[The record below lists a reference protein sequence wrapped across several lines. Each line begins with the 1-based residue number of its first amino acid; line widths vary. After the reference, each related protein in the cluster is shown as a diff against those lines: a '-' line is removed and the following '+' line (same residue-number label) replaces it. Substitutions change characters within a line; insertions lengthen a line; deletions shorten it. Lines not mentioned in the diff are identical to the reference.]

1 MMCIMR
7 TSASTRKRLKRESL
21 VRVLGAAARRIR
33 REGLGGASIASVMA
47 DAGLTHGAFYS
58 HFSSREEL
66 EVAAFTHAITIGRP
80 QWIPPMRDEGWND
93 RRKRLAKRYLTIAHR
108 EDLENSCGFAA
119 LASEAAHASAQF
131 RRAYEREL
139 RGSLAAIC
147 GTESPNA
154 AHFDDALA
162 LMVVLIGGL
171 TLARAV
177 PDDALSDRVLRVA
190 RRAAVQLADATTDAA
205 EIGANR
211 CSDSGRRAR
220 R

>member
-1 MMCIMR
+1 MVLVMR
-7 TSASTRKRLKRESL
+7 TSASTRTRLKRESL
-21 VRVLGAAARRIR
+21 ARVLGAAARRIR

-58 HFSSREEL
+58 HFSSKEEL

-80 QWIPPMRDEGWND
+80 QWIPPMRGEGWSD
-93 RRKRLAKRYLTIAHR
+93 RRKRLAKRYLTIGHR

-119 LASEAAHASAQF
+119 LASEAAHASAEF
-131 RRAYEREL
+131 RNAYESEL

-147 GTESPNA
+147 GTESPDA

-190 RRAAVQLADATTDAA
+190 RRAAIQLADATTDRTSMA
-205 EIGANR
+205 
-211 CSDSGRRAR
+211 CSGKRS
-220 R
+220 

>member
-1 MMCIMR
+1 MSVMR
-7 TSASTRKRLKRESL
+7 LSAPTRTQLKRESL
-21 VRVLGAAARRIR
+21 LRVLGAAARRIR
-33 REGLGGASIASVMA
+33 QDGLGGASIASVMA

-58 HFSSREEL
+58 HFSSKEEL
-66 EVAAFTHAITIGRP
+66 EVAAFTHAITVGRS

-119 LASEAAHASAQF
+119 LASEAARASAQF
-131 RRAYEREL
+131 RSAYEREL

-147 GTESPNA
+147 GTKSPNA
-154 AHFDDALA
+154 SHFDDALA

-177 PDDALSDRVLRVA
+177 PDDPFSDRVLRVA
-190 RRAAVQLADATTDAA
+190 RRAAVQLADAAPDRAKL
-205 EIGANR
+205 GACR
-211 CSDSGRRAR
+211 CSDSGR
-220 R
+220 

>member
-1 MMCIMR
+1 MRIMR

-21 VRVLGAAARRIR
+21 ARVLGAAARRIR
-33 REGLGGASIASVMA
+33 QEGLGGASIATVMA

-66 EVAAFTHAITIGRP
+66 EAAAFTHAITTGRP

-119 LASEAAHASAQF
+119 LASEAAHASAEF
-131 RRAYEREL
+131 RSAYEREL

-147 GTESPNA
+147 GTESPSA

-171 TLARAV
+171 TLARAI

-190 RRAAVQLADATTDAA
+190 RRAAVQLADTTTDQA
-205 EIGANR
+205 EMGANR
-211 CSDSGRRAR
+211 CSDSGRAR